1 MLKIAIYG
9 KGGIGKSTTASNLA
23 AAFSKTGLTVLQIGC
38 DPKADSTK
46 NLLSGKKIDSVL
58 DVIKSGKNYSIEDLV
73 HIGYNGVLCV
83 EAGGPT
89 PGQGCA
95 GRGIIT
101 AFDKLEELGV
111 YEKYKPDIVLY
122 DVLGDVVCGGFAMP
136 IRGGYADN
144 VFIVTS
150 GEMMSLYAATN
161 IVTAIENFAK
171 RGYAKFSGLILNKR
185 NIENELEITQKAAK
199 EMNGEIICVIE
210 RDNLIQVSENQGK
223 TVVELFPESNIS
235 KVYENLARKV
245 LEVCNG

>member
-1 MLKIAIYG
+1 M
-9 KGGIGKSTTASNLA
+9 
-23 AAFSKTGLTVLQIGC
+23 
-38 DPKADSTK
+38 
-46 NLLSGKKIDSVL
+46 
-58 DVIKSGKNYSIEDLV
+58 
-73 HIGYNGVLCV
+73 
-83 EAGGPT
+83 
-89 PGQGCA
+89 
-95 GRGIIT
+95 
-101 AFDKLEELGV
+101 EELGV

-185 NIENELEITQKAAK
+185 NIENELEVAQKAAS